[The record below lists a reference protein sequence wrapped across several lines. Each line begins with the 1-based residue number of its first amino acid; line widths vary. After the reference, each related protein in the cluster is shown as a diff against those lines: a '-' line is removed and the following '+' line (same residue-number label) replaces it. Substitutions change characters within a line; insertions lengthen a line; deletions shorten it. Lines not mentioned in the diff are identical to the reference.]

1 MTLINGLLPPKSNAG
16 TMWTIRASPLLLYLD
31 AESAKI
37 LSHILKFA
45 QPHLGS
51 RERSF
56 SMSNSKACV
65 QVGRARKYQRV
76 GLPIRKL
83 HPLTLFSVP
92 YGFIEHHL

>member
-1 MTLINGLLPPKSNAG
+1 M
-16 TMWTIRASPLLLYLD
+16 
-31 AESAKI
+31 
-37 LSHILKFA
+37 ILKFA

-56 SMSNSKACV
+56 SMSNSKACA

-83 HPLTLFSVP
+83 HP
-92 YGFIEHHL
+92 